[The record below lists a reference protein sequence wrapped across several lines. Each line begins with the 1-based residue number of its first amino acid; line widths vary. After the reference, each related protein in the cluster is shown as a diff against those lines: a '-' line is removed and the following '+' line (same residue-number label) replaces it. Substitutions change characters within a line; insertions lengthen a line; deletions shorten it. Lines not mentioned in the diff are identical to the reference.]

1 MVFCFPPRVSLSA
14 KGRPRPKCPKDPR
27 ISRFPALFALFRGET
42 FGASG
47 FPPQKKIREIAFF
60 RFRPSPGISLSA
72 YPMSRYCCRRWPR
85 PMLLFF
91 SFVGRLKLLVDR
103 LLANPE
109 VMNQSDKRTST
120 CLKRLQTT
128 VDKNWA
134 KWEKRFGTAAHVG
147 PEAQEV
153 VPGPTRIRS
162 GVGVRVRVTELGSFR
177 SRSVYTIG

>member
-1 MVFCFPPRVSLSA
+1 
-14 KGRPRPKCPKDPR
+14 
-27 ISRFPALFALFRGET
+27 
-42 FGASG
+42 
-47 FPPQKKIREIAFF
+47 
-60 RFRPSPGISLSA
+60 
-72 YPMSRYCCRRWPR
+72 
-85 PMLLFF
+85 MLLFF
-91 SFVGRLKLLVDR
+91 SSVGRLKLLVDR

-109 VMNQSDKRTST
+109 VMNRSDKRTST

-162 GVGVRVRVTELGSFR
+162 GVGVRVRVTEVGSFR
-177 SRSVYTIG
+177 SQLVYTIG